1 MGKKWIYD
9 KLIFLH
15 LGIVTQGNLHCG
27 VTFFYVFLVNTFVR
41 INAIKRIQVN
51 GSIYLQLL
59 HVDLYEFVFQC
70 IFSLREYVLLD
81 DKKMKKINGSTFSR
95 QNENNLYVSN
105 EHDEMIN
112 RVSNGIP
119 LKHMCSHFDW

>member
-1 MGKKWIYD
+1 MWRY
-9 KLIFLH
+9 
-15 LGIVTQGNLHCG
+15 
-27 VTFFYVFLVNTFVR
+27 FFYVFLVNTFVR

-59 HVDLYEFVFQC
+59 HVVLYEFVFQC

-112 RVSNGIP
+112 RVLNGIP